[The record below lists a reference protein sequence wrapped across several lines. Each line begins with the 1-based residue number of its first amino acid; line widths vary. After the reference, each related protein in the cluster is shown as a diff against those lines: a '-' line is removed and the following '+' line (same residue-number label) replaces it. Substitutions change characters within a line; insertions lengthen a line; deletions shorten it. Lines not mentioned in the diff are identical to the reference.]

1 MKALNEFLRPEFI
14 GRVDE
19 VVVFNDLA
27 QEDYERIAVL
37 MLTELV
43 DPLKDKGISFVWDN
57 DAVSAIAR
65 LSVDGPRGARDLR
78 NTIRRNVEDVITEKI
93 VHSADCPVKKVSLTA
108 DGDNIIC
115 NFE

>member
-19 VVVFNDLA
+19 VVVFNDLT
-27 QEDYERIAVL
+27 QENYEEIAVL
-37 MLTELV
+37 MLKELV
-43 DPLKDKGISFVWDN
+43 DPMVDKGIAFTWD
-57 DAVSAIAR
+57 DAAISTIAR

-93 VHSADCPVKKVSLTA
+93 VNSYENPVKAVRLTA
-108 DGDNIIC
+108 EGDKIIC